1 MPKQPANH
9 KKNDLQPFTKKT
21 AIELPILVFH
31 FWHRFS
37 RNTAGQAVQRK
48 VPERKVLALIFS
60 RLSLLVIK
68 SVV

>member
-21 AIELPILVFH
+21 AIELPILFFH

-37 RNTAGQAVQRK
+37 RNTAGQAVQHQ
-48 VPERKVLALIFS
+48 S
-60 RLSLLVIK
+60 GK
-68 SVV
+68 SWLPADFRS